1 MLGAGVIAVCVCTYV
16 HLYTICNSQ
25 LCASVHD
32 LQLTAMEGL
41 GREVM
46 LNGTVML
53 LLGTFTFSR

>member
-1 MLGAGVIAVCVCTYV
+1 MFRGVVKRDRVGCWCNCCLCVY
-16 HLYTICNSQ
+16 I
-25 LCASVHD
+25 CASVHD